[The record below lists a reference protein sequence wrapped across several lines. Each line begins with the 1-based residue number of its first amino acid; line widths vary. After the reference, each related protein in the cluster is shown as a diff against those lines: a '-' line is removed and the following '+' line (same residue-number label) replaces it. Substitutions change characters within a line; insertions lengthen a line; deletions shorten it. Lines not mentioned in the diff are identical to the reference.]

1 VSIVMGMTHLGELVA
16 RYDHPVRVLAAY
28 NAGIH
33 RVTLWDEK
41 IGMDDPELFA
51 ERIPFVETRD
61 YVRVIQRNR
70 ELYRS
75 LYNWEGAAPQ

>member
-1 VSIVMGMTHLGELVA
+1 MGVTHLNELVT

-33 RVTLWDEK
+33 RVALWDGK
-41 IGMDDPELFA
+41 VGVDDPELFA

-61 YVRVIQRNR
+61 YVRIIQRNR

-75 LYNWEGAAPQ
+75 LYDWSGSAQ